1 VANTNDGRG
10 MKMHITVDEA
20 IRRGNNMIKR
30 PIYFFVLV
38 YGMSITILSGTQDFK
53 EFVQEMDQGEMIAL
67 WLLICLLPLLIIW
80 LYRSV
85 TITKWKIWA
94 FTYVDDILELKK
106 TALKRNIL
114 FPDDYFLTRT
124 EIRTS
129 VDTQRL
135 AQLTLKVLNAAT
147 NSSFEDDRRVPP
159 ETIIKRPRYVMTW
172 VMLSGTA
179 IWFLLMSV
187 KIIAALIKDKEINF
201 DFKDIL
207 IFLFVTIG
215 PSWFYFNEKQ
225 KKDLRIVIN
234 EKGISTPETGFIE
247 WSLIQN
253 EHVEIGVSRD
263 AQSYFVFDIATSS
276 DEKGSKT
283 KRINMLGYNNITL
296 GNLEHLMRVYRGRYE
311 HR

>member
-1 VANTNDGRG
+1 MANTNDGRG